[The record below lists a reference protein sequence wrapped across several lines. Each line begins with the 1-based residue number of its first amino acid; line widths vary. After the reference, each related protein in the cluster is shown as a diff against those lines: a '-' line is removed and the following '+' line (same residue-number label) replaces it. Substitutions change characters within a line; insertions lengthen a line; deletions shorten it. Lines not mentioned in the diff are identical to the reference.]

1 MNTFFWE
8 KVGTGKQD
16 IILLHGWGLNS
27 EVWRT
32 IVKEELSANFCFH
45 FVDLPGYGRNNM
57 FPPLSLEEI
66 TETIW
71 EKAPKNSIW
80 LGWSLGGLIASMIA
94 LKHPKEISGLITV
107 ASSPCFVQKNNWP
120 GIKLIILQN
129 FEKQLRMNFNTT
141 IERFLEFQ
149 ILDKNSVYEDIN
161 LLKSLILK
169 QPLPSSN
176 VLKKGLNILKKTD
189 LRKSLLN
196 FKRPFLRIYGDLDT
210 LVPKKIS
217 SIIDKWLPESSS
229 IIMKHAAHAPFI
241 SHPYNFIRLLID
253 FSDQLKL

>member
-1 MNTFFWE
+1 MSTFFWE

-16 IILLHGWGLNS
+16 IVLLHGWGLNS

-32 IVKEELSANFCFH
+32 IVKVEFSANFCFH
-45 FVDLPGYGRNNM
+45 FVDLPGYGRNHM

-71 EKAPKNSIW
+71 KQAPKDSIW

-120 GIKLIILQN
+120 GIKSIILQN
-129 FEKQLRMNFNTT
+129 FEQQLRLNFNST
-141 IERFLEFQ
+141 IERFLELQ
-149 ILDKNSVYEDIN
+149 ILDTNSVDEDIN
-161 LLKSLILK
+161 LLKILILK
-169 QPLPSSN
+169 QPLPSSA
-176 VLKKGLNILKKTD
+176 VLKKGLNILQKTD
-189 LRKSLLN
+189 LRKSLLT
-196 FKRPFLRIYGDLDT
+196 FKGPFLRIYGDLDT

-217 SIIDKWLPESSS
+217 SIIDKWLPKSSS
-229 IIMKHAAHAPFI
+229 IIMKNAAHAPFI
-241 SHPYNFIRLLID
+241 SHPYNFVKLLID
-253 FSDQLKL
+253 FSDQLK